1 MVLVN
6 RIWQIKNNEK
16 IDLLFR
22 YSDIQ
27 ISPLYLMQKFNDV
40 LVNKSPEAS
49 DQKRTILN
57 LYNSGI
63 EPEIISLELDINEDL
78 IRDIIKNENKMEG
91 GNTKNNL
98 SNYLLNKFYL
108 DAIIDVNSVV
118 KEAQFR
124 TWNALKAKPE
134 LNIIVKETQSILEQ
148 NAESKLR
155 LVMLHIDLIGSTK
168 MALTIPIDR
177 LTTII
182 RSFAQEM
189 TSIISLY
196 GGYVLKYIG
205 DAVLAFFVIEDTTRE
220 EQYINKMNDSE
231 GESEPNNNFASL
243 QFSNGISCA
252 LTMIKVIKEGINPI
266 LNQYDYPELKVRVGI
281 DYGEVAVV
289 QYGIDIYEFEKTI
302 LKTPHL
308 DLIGYTISVAV
319 KMTSLAEADHIVIGQ
334 KLYDQLDIKDKDS
347 FRQLKTNTEIW
358 NYANHT
364 DGELYN
370 IFTNN

>member
-1 MVLVN
+1 MN
-6 RIWQIKNNEK
+6 
-16 IDLLFR
+16 
-22 YSDIQ
+22 S
-27 ISPLYLMQKFNDV
+27 V
-40 LVNKSPEAS
+40 LVNKLPEAS
-49 DQKRTILN
+49 DQKSTILN

-63 EPEIISLELDINEDL
+63 EPEIISLELDINEDI
-78 IRDIIKNENKMEG
+78 IRDIIKNENKREE
-91 GNTKNNL
+91 GNTNNNI

-108 DAIIDVNSVV
+108 DAIIDVNLVV

-124 TWNALKAKPE
+124 TWSALKAKPE
-134 LNIIVKETQSILEQ
+134 LNIIAKETQDILEQ

-155 LVMLHIDLIGSTK
+155 LVMLHIDLVGSTK
-168 MALTIPIDR
+168 MALTMPIDR

-189 TSIISLY
+189 TNIISLY

-205 DAVLAFFVIEDTTRE
+205 DAVLAFFVIEDTTSDVQNMNKVNNSAE
-220 EQYINKMNDSE
+220 ESEINKGFS
-231 GESEPNNNFASL
+231 SL

-252 LTMIKVIKEGINPI
+252 LTMIRVIKEGINPI

-289 QYGIDIYEFEKTI
+289 QYGIDIYEFEKVM

-319 KMTSLAEADHIVIGQ
+319 KMTSLAEADHIVVGQ
-334 KLYDQLDIKDKDS
+334 KLYDQLDIKLKDS
-347 FRQLKTNTEIW
+347 FRQLKTTTEIW
-358 NYANHT
+358 NYTNHT

-370 IFTNN
+370 VFTNS

>member
-1 MVLVN
+1 M
-6 RIWQIKNNEK
+6 
-16 IDLLFR
+16 
-22 YSDIQ
+22 
-27 ISPLYLMQKFNDV
+27 
-40 LVNKSPEAS
+40 VNKLPEAT
-49 DQKRTILN
+49 DQKNTILN

-63 EPEIISLELDINEDL
+63 EPEIISLELDISEEV
-78 IRDIIKNENKMEG
+78 IKDIIRNENKGDG
-91 GNTKNNL
+91 GHTNNNL

-108 DAIIDVNSVV
+108 DAIIDVNSII

-124 TWNALKAKPE
+124 AWNALKAKPE
-134 LNIIVKETQSILEQ
+134 LNIILKETQNILEQ

-155 LVMLHIDLIGSTK
+155 LVMLHIDLVGSTK
-168 MALTIPIDR
+168 MSLTLPIDR

-189 TSIISLY
+189 TNIISLY

-205 DAVLAFFVIEDTTRE
+205 DAVLAFFVIEDTTRNG
-220 EQYINKMNDSE
+220 QYTDKVMNKGD
-231 GESEPNNNFASL
+231 ESESNNGFSSL

-289 QYGIDIYEFEKTI
+289 QYGIDIYEMEKTI

-334 KLYDQLDIKDKDS
+334 KLYDQLDINYKDS

-358 NYANHT
+358 NYSNHS
-364 DGELYN
+364 DGQLYN

>member
-1 MVLVN
+1 M
-6 RIWQIKNNEK
+6 
-16 IDLLFR
+16 
-22 YSDIQ
+22 
-27 ISPLYLMQKFNDV
+27 
-40 LVNKSPEAS
+40 VNKLPEAT
-49 DQKRTILN
+49 DQKNTILN

-63 EPEIISLELDINEDL
+63 EPEIISLELDISE
-78 IRDIIKNENKMEG
+78 DIIKDIISNENKGDG
-91 GNTKNNL
+91 GRTNNNL

-108 DAIIDVNSVV
+108 DAIIDVNSVI

-124 TWNALKAKPE
+124 AWNALKSKPE
-134 LNIIVKETQSILEQ
+134 LNIILKETQNILEQ

-155 LVMLHIDLIGSTK
+155 LVMLHIDLVGSTK
-168 MALTIPIDR
+168 MALTLPIDR

-189 TSIISLY
+189 TNIISLY

-205 DAVLAFFVIEDTTRE
+205 DAVLAFFVIEDSTRNG
-220 EQYINKMNDSE
+220 QYSDKVINEGNDSE
-231 GESEPNNNFASL
+231 NNNGFASL
-243 QFSNGISCA
+243 QFSNGIGCA
-252 LTMIKVIKEGINPI
+252 LTMIRVIKEGINPI

-289 QYGIDIYEFEKTI
+289 QYGIDIYEMEKTI

-334 KLYDQLDIKDKDS
+334 KLYDQLDINYKDS

-358 NYANHT
+358 NYSNHT

>member
-1 MVLVN
+1 M
-6 RIWQIKNNEK
+6 
-16 IDLLFR
+16 
-22 YSDIQ
+22 
-27 ISPLYLMQKFNDV
+27 
-40 LVNKSPEAS
+40 VNKLPEAT
-49 DQKRTILN
+49 DQKNTILN

-63 EPEIISLELDINEDL
+63 EPEIISLELDISE
-78 IRDIIKNENKMEG
+78 DIIKDIIRNENKGDG
-91 GNTKNNL
+91 GHTNNNL

-108 DAIIDVNSVV
+108 DAIIDVNAVI

-124 TWNALKAKPE
+124 AWNALKAKPE
-134 LNIIVKETQSILEQ
+134 LNIILKETQNILEQ

-155 LVMLHIDLIGSTK
+155 LVMLHIDLVGSTK
-168 MALTIPIDR
+168 MALTLPIDR

-189 TSIISLY
+189 TNIISLY

-205 DAVLAFFVIEDTTRE
+205 DAVLAFFVIEETTRNG
-220 EQYINKMNDSE
+220 QYINKVMNE
-231 GESEPNNNFASL
+231 GDESENNNGFSSL

-266 LNQYDYPELKVRVGI
+266 LNQYDYPELKVRIGI

-289 QYGIDIYEFEKTI
+289 QYGIDIYELEKTI

-319 KMTSLAEADHIVIGQ
+319 KMTSVAESDHIVIGQ
-334 KLYDQLDIKDKDS
+334 KLYDQLDINYKDY

-358 NYANHT
+358 NYSNHT

>member
-1 MVLVN
+1 M
-6 RIWQIKNNEK
+6 
-16 IDLLFR
+16 
-22 YSDIQ
+22 
-27 ISPLYLMQKFNDV
+27 
-40 LVNKSPEAS
+40 NKLPEAT
-49 DQKRTILN
+49 DQKNTILN

-63 EPEIISLELDINEDL
+63 EPEIISLELDINED
-78 IRDIIKNENKMEG
+78 IIKDIIRNEIKGDG
-91 GNTKNNL
+91 GNTNNNL

-108 DAIIDVNSVV
+108 DAIIDVNSVI

-124 TWNALKAKPE
+124 AWNALKAKPE
-134 LNIIVKETQSILEQ
+134 LNIILKETQNILEQ

-155 LVMLHIDLIGSTK
+155 LVMLHIDLVGSTK
-168 MALTIPIDR
+168 MALTLPIDR

-189 TSIISLY
+189 TNIISLY

-205 DAVLAFFVIEDTTRE
+205 DAVLAFFVIEDTTRN
-220 EQYINKMNDSE
+220 EQYTDKVINE
-231 GESEPNNNFASL
+231 GDESENNSGFSSL
-243 QFSNGISCA
+243 QFSNGIGCA

-289 QYGIDIYEFEKTI
+289 QYGIDIYELEKTI

-334 KLYDQLDIKDKDS
+334 KLYDQLDINYKDS
-347 FRQLKTNTEIW
+347 FRQLNTNTKIW
-358 NYANHT
+358 NYSNHT

-370 IFTNN
+370 IYTNN

>member
-1 MVLVN
+1 M
-6 RIWQIKNNEK
+6 
-16 IDLLFR
+16 
-22 YSDIQ
+22 
-27 ISPLYLMQKFNDV
+27 
-40 LVNKSPEAS
+40 NKLPEAT
-49 DQKRTILN
+49 DQKSTILN

-63 EPEIISLELDINEDL
+63 EPEIISLELDINED
-78 IRDIIKNENKMEG
+78 IIKDIIRNEIKGDG
-91 GNTKNNL
+91 GNTNNNL

-108 DAIIDVNSVV
+108 DAIIDVNSVI

-124 TWNALKAKPE
+124 AWNALKAKPE
-134 LNIIVKETQSILEQ
+134 LNIILKETQNILEQ

-155 LVMLHIDLIGSTK
+155 LVMLHIDLVGSTK
-168 MALTIPIDR
+168 MALTLPIDR

-189 TSIISLY
+189 TNIISLY

-205 DAVLAFFVIEDTTRE
+205 DAVLAFFVIEDTARN
-220 EQYINKMNDSE
+220 EQYTDKVINE
-231 GESEPNNNFASL
+231 GDESENNNGFSSL
-243 QFSNGISCA
+243 QFSNGIGCA

-289 QYGIDIYEFEKTI
+289 QYGIDIYELEKTI

-334 KLYDQLDIKDKDS
+334 KLYDQLDINYKDS
-347 FRQLKTNTEIW
+347 FRQLNTNTKIW
-358 NYANHT
+358 NYSNHT

-370 IFTNN
+370 IYTNN

>member
-1 MVLVN
+1 M
-6 RIWQIKNNEK
+6 
-16 IDLLFR
+16 
-22 YSDIQ
+22 
-27 ISPLYLMQKFNDV
+27 
-40 LVNKSPEAS
+40 VNKLPEAT
-49 DQKRTILN
+49 DQKNTILN

-63 EPEIISLELDINEDL
+63 EPEIISLELDISE
-78 IRDIIKNENKMEG
+78 DIIQDIIRNENKGDG
-91 GNTKNNL
+91 GHTNNNL

-108 DAIIDVNSVV
+108 DAIIDVNSVI

-134 LNIIVKETQSILEQ
+134 LNIILKETQNILEH

-155 LVMLHIDLIGSTK
+155 LVMLHIDLVGSTK
-168 MALTIPIDR
+168 MALTLPIDR

-189 TSIISLY
+189 TNIISLY

-205 DAVLAFFVIEDTTRE
+205 DAVLAFFVIEDTTRNG
-220 EQYINKMNDSE
+220 QYTDKVMNE
-231 GESEPNNNFASL
+231 GNESENNNGFSTL
-243 QFSNGISCA
+243 QFSNGIGCA

-266 LNQYDYPELKVRVGI
+266 LNQYDYPELKVRIGI

-289 QYGIDIYEFEKTI
+289 QYGIDIYELEKTI

-319 KMTSLAEADHIVIGQ
+319 KMTSVAEADHIVIGQ
-334 KLYDQLDIKDKDS
+334 KLYDQLDINYKDS
-347 FRQLKTNTEIW
+347 FRQLKTNIEIW
-358 NYANHT
+358 NYANHN

>member
-1 MVLVN
+1 
-6 RIWQIKNNEK
+6 
-16 IDLLFR
+16 
-22 YSDIQ
+22 
-27 ISPLYLMQKFNDV
+27 MQKFNDV

-63 EPEIISLELDINEDL
+63 EPEIISLELDINEDI

-91 GNTKNNL
+91 RNTNNNL

-155 LVMLHIDLIGSTK
+155 LVMLHIDLVGSTK

-205 DAVLAFFVIEDTTRE
+205 DAVLAFFVIEDTTRD

-231 GESEPNNNFASL
+231 GESGPNNSFAAL

>member
-1 MVLVN
+1 M
-6 RIWQIKNNEK
+6 
-16 IDLLFR
+16 
-22 YSDIQ
+22 
-27 ISPLYLMQKFNDV
+27 
-40 LVNKSPEAS
+40 NKLPEATN
-49 DQKRTILN
+49 QKNTILN

-63 EPEIISLELDINEDL
+63 EPEIISLELDISE
-78 IRDIIKNENKMEG
+78 DIIKDIISNENKG
-91 GNTKNNL
+91 DRGRTNNNL

-108 DAIIDVNSVV
+108 DAIIDVNSVI

-124 TWNALKAKPE
+124 AWNALKAKPE
-134 LNIIVKETQSILEQ
+134 LNIILKETQNILEQ

-155 LVMLHIDLIGSTK
+155 LVMLHIDLVGSTK
-168 MALTIPIDR
+168 MALTLPIDR

-189 TSIISLY
+189 TNIISLY

-205 DAVLAFFVIEDTTRE
+205 DAVLAFFVIEDTTRNG
-220 EQYINKMNDSE
+220 QYTDKVINEGNDSE
-231 GESEPNNNFASL
+231 NNNGFAAL
-243 QFSNGISCA
+243 QFSNGIGCA

-289 QYGIDIYEFEKTI
+289 QYGIDIYELEKTI

-334 KLYDQLDIKDKDS
+334 KLYDQLDTNYKDS

-358 NYANHT
+358 NYSNHT

>member
-1 MVLVN
+1 MN
-6 RIWQIKNNEK
+6 G
-16 IDLLFR
+16 
-22 YSDIQ
+22 
-27 ISPLYLMQKFNDV
+27 V
-40 LVNKSPEAS
+40 LVNKLPEAS
-49 DQKRTILN
+49 DQKSTILN

-63 EPEIISLELDINEDL
+63 EPEIISLELDINEDI
-78 IRDIIKNENKMEG
+78 IRDIIKSENKREE
-91 GNTKNNL
+91 GNTNNNL

-108 DAIIDVNSVV
+108 DAIIDVNLVV

-124 TWNALKAKPE
+124 TWSALKAKPE
-134 LNIIVKETQSILEQ
+134 LNIIVKETQNILEQ

-155 LVMLHIDLIGSTK
+155 LVMLHIDLVGSTK
-168 MALTIPIDR
+168 MALTMPIDR

-189 TSIISLY
+189 TNIISLY

-205 DAVLAFFVIEDTTRE
+205 DAVLAFFVIEDTTSD
-220 EQYINKMNDSE
+220 EQNINKLNNSVE
-231 GESEPNNNFASL
+231 ESETNNGFSSL

-252 LTMIKVIKEGINPI
+252 LTMIRVIKEGINPI
-266 LNQYDYPELKVRVGI
+266 LNQYDYPELKVKVGI

-289 QYGIDIYEFEKTI
+289 QYGIDIYEFEKVM

-319 KMTSLAEADHIVIGQ
+319 KMTSLAETDHIVIGQ
-334 KLYDQLDIKDKDS
+334 KLYDQLDIKLKDS

-358 NYANHT
+358 NYTNHT

-370 IFTNN
+370 VFTNS

>member
-1 MVLVN
+1 M
-6 RIWQIKNNEK
+6 
-16 IDLLFR
+16 
-22 YSDIQ
+22 
-27 ISPLYLMQKFNDV
+27 
-40 LVNKSPEAS
+40 VNKLPEAS
-49 DQKRTILN
+49 DQKSTILN

-63 EPEIISLELDINEDL
+63 EPEIISLELDINEDI
-78 IRDIIKNENKMEG
+78 IRDIIKNENKREE
-91 GNTKNNL
+91 GNTNNNI
-98 SNYLLNKFYL
+98 SSYLLNKFYL
-108 DAIIDVNSVV
+108 DAIIDVNLVV

-124 TWNALKAKPE
+124 TWSALKAKPE
-134 LNIIVKETQSILEQ
+134 LNIIAKETQDILEQ

-155 LVMLHIDLIGSTK
+155 LVMLHIDLVGSTK
-168 MALTIPIDR
+168 MALTMPIDR

-189 TSIISLY
+189 TNIISLY

-205 DAVLAFFVIEDTTRE
+205 DAVLAFFVIEDTTSDV
-220 EQYINKMNDSE
+220 QNINKVNNSAE
-231 GESEPNNNFASL
+231 ESEINKGFSSL

-252 LTMIKVIKEGINPI
+252 LTMIRVIKEGINPI

-289 QYGIDIYEFEKTI
+289 QYGIDIYEFEKVM

-319 KMTSLAEADHIVIGQ
+319 KMTSLAEADHIVVGQ
-334 KLYDQLDIKDKDS
+334 KLYDQLDIKLKDS
-347 FRQLKTNTEIW
+347 FRQLKTTTEIW
-358 NYANHT
+358 NYTNHT

-370 IFTNN
+370 VFTNS

>member
-1 MVLVN
+1 M
-6 RIWQIKNNEK
+6 
-16 IDLLFR
+16 
-22 YSDIQ
+22 
-27 ISPLYLMQKFNDV
+27 
-40 LVNKSPEAS
+40 NKSPEAS

-63 EPEIISLELDINEDL
+63 EPEIISLELDINEDI
-78 IRDIIKNENKMEG
+78 IRDIIKNENKIEG
-91 GNTKNNL
+91 ENTKNNL

-108 DAIIDVNSVV
+108 DAIIDVDSVV

-134 LNIIVKETQSILEQ
+134 LNIIVKETQNILEQ

-155 LVMLHIDLIGSTK
+155 LVMLHIDLVGSTK

-220 EQYINKMNDSE
+220 EQHINKMNDLE
-231 GESEPNNNFASL
+231 GESEPNNSFAVL
-243 QFSNGISCA
+243 QFSNVINCA

-266 LNQYDYPELKVRVGI
+266 LNQYDYPELKVRIGI

-319 KMTSLAEADHIVIGQ
+319 KMTSLAEVDHVVIGQ

>member
-1 MVLVN
+1 M
-6 RIWQIKNNEK
+6 
-16 IDLLFR
+16 
-22 YSDIQ
+22 
-27 ISPLYLMQKFNDV
+27 
-40 LVNKSPEAS
+40 VNKLPEAT
-49 DQKRTILN
+49 DQKNTILN

-63 EPEIISLELDINEDL
+63 EPEIISLELDISEDV
-78 IRDIIKNENKMEG
+78 IKDIIRNENKGDG
-91 GNTKNNL
+91 GHTNNNL

-108 DAIIDVNSVV
+108 DAIIDVNSVI

-124 TWNALKAKPE
+124 AWNALKAKPE
-134 LNIIVKETQSILEQ
+134 LNIILKETQNILEQ

-155 LVMLHIDLIGSTK
+155 LVMLHIDLVGSTK
-168 MALTIPIDR
+168 MALTLPIDR

-189 TSIISLY
+189 TNIISLY

-205 DAVLAFFVIEDTTRE
+205 DAVLAFFVIEETTRNG
-220 EQYINKMNDSE
+220 QYVNKVMNE
-231 GESEPNNNFASL
+231 GNESENNNGFSSL

-266 LNQYDYPELKVRVGI
+266 LNQYDYPELKVRIGI

-289 QYGIDIYEFEKTI
+289 QYGIDIYELEKTI

-319 KMTSLAEADHIVIGQ
+319 KMTSVAEADHIVIGQ
-334 KLYDQLDIKDKDS
+334 KLYDQLDINYKDY

-358 NYANHT
+358 NYSNHT

>member
-1 MVLVN
+1 MDKL
-6 RIWQIKNNEK
+6 
-16 IDLLFR
+16 
-22 YSDIQ
+22 
-27 ISPLYLMQKFNDV
+27 
-40 LVNKSPEAS
+40 PEATT
-49 DQKRTILN
+49 QKNTILN

-63 EPEIISLELDINEDL
+63 EPEIISLELDISEDV
-78 IRDIIKNENKMEG
+78 IKDIIRNENKG
-91 GNTKNNL
+91 DSGHTNNNL

-108 DAIIDVNSVV
+108 DAIIDVNSVI

-124 TWNALKAKPE
+124 AWNALKAKPE
-134 LNIIVKETQSILEQ
+134 LNIILKETQNILEQ

-155 LVMLHIDLIGSTK
+155 LVMLHIDLVGSTK
-168 MALTIPIDR
+168 MALTLPIDR

-189 TSIISLY
+189 TNIISLY

-205 DAVLAFFVIEDTTRE
+205 DAVLAFFVIEDTTRNG
-220 EQYINKMNDSE
+220 QYTNKVIDE
-231 GESEPNNNFASL
+231 GDESENNNGFSSL

-266 LNQYDYPELKVRVGI
+266 LNQYDYPELKVRIGI

-289 QYGIDIYEFEKTI
+289 QYGIDIYELEKTI

-319 KMTSLAEADHIVIGQ
+319 KMTSVAEADHIVIGQ
-334 KLYDQLDIKDKDS
+334 KLYDQLDINYKDF
-347 FRQLKTNTEIW
+347 FRQLKSNTEIW
-358 NYANHT
+358 NYSNHT

-370 IFTNN
+370 IFTNK

>member
-1 MVLVN
+1 M
-6 RIWQIKNNEK
+6 
-16 IDLLFR
+16 
-22 YSDIQ
+22 
-27 ISPLYLMQKFNDV
+27 
-40 LVNKSPEAS
+40 VNKLPGAT
-49 DQKRTILN
+49 DQKNTILN

-63 EPEIISLELDINEDL
+63 EPEIISLELDISEDV
-78 IRDIIKNENKMEG
+78 IKDIIRNENKGDG
-91 GNTKNNL
+91 GHTNNNL

-108 DAIIDVNSVV
+108 DAIIDVNAVI

-124 TWNALKAKPE
+124 AWNALKAKPE
-134 LNIIVKETQSILEQ
+134 LNIILKETQNILEQ

-155 LVMLHIDLIGSTK
+155 LVMLHIDLVGSTK
-168 MALTIPIDR
+168 MALTLPIDR

-189 TSIISLY
+189 TTIISLY

-205 DAVLAFFVIEDTTRE
+205 DAVLAFFVIEETTRNG
-220 EQYINKMNDSE
+220 QYTDKVMNE
-231 GESEPNNNFASL
+231 GNESENNNGFSSL

-266 LNQYDYPELKVRVGI
+266 LNQYDYPELKVRIGI

-289 QYGIDIYEFEKTI
+289 QYGIDIYELEKTI

-319 KMTSLAEADHIVIGQ
+319 KMTSVAEADHIVIGQ
-334 KLYDQLDIKDKDS
+334 KLYDQLDINYKDY

-358 NYANHT
+358 NYSNHT

>member
-1 MVLVN
+1 M
-6 RIWQIKNNEK
+6 
-16 IDLLFR
+16 
-22 YSDIQ
+22 
-27 ISPLYLMQKFNDV
+27 
-40 LVNKSPEAS
+40 NKLPEAT
-49 DQKRTILN
+49 DQKNTILN

-63 EPEIISLELDINEDL
+63 EPEIISLELDISEDV
-78 IRDIIKNENKMEG
+78 IKDIIRNENKGDG
-91 GNTKNNL
+91 GHTNNNL

-108 DAIIDVNSVV
+108 DAIIDVNSVI

-124 TWNALKAKPE
+124 AWNALKARPE
-134 LNIIVKETQSILEQ
+134 LNIILKETQNILEQ

-155 LVMLHIDLIGSTK
+155 LVMLHIDLVGSTK
-168 MALTIPIDR
+168 MALTLPIDR

-189 TSIISLY
+189 TNIISLY

-205 DAVLAFFVIEDTTRE
+205 DAVLAFFVIEETTRNG
-220 EQYINKMNDSE
+220 QYTDKVMNQGD
-231 GESEPNNNFASL
+231 ESENNKGFSSL

-266 LNQYDYPELKVRVGI
+266 LNQYDYPELKVRIGI

-289 QYGIDIYEFEKTI
+289 QYGIDIYELEKTI

-319 KMTSLAEADHIVIGQ
+319 KMTSVAEADHIVIGQ
-334 KLYDQLDIKDKDS
+334 KLYDQLDINYKDY
-347 FRQLKTNTEIW
+347 FRQLKTDTEIW
-358 NYANHT
+358 NYSNHT

>member
-1 MVLVN
+1 M
-6 RIWQIKNNEK
+6 
-16 IDLLFR
+16 
-22 YSDIQ
+22 
-27 ISPLYLMQKFNDV
+27 NDV
-40 LVNKSPEAS
+40 LGNKLPEAS

-63 EPEIISLELDINEDL
+63 EPEIISLELDINEDV
-78 IRDIIKNENKMEG
+78 IRDIIKNENKREV
-91 GNTKNNL
+91 GNTNNNL

-134 LNIIVKETQSILEQ
+134 LNIIVKETQNILEH

-155 LVMLHIDLIGSTK
+155 LVMLHIDLVGSTK

-189 TSIISLY
+189 TNIVSLY

-205 DAVLAFFVIEDTTRE
+205 DAVLAFFVIDDTISD
-220 EQYINKMNDSE
+220 EQYMNKVNNSGE
-231 GESEPNNNFASL
+231 ESETNNGFSSL

-252 LTMIKVIKEGINPI
+252 LT
-266 LNQYDYPELKVRVGI
+266 
-281 DYGEVAVV
+281 
-289 QYGIDIYEFEKTI
+289 
-302 LKTPHL
+302 
-308 DLIGYTISVAV
+308 
-319 KMTSLAEADHIVIGQ
+319 
-334 KLYDQLDIKDKDS
+334 
-347 FRQLKTNTEIW
+347 
-358 NYANHT
+358 
-364 DGELYN
+364 
-370 IFTNN
+370 

>member
-1 MVLVN
+1 M
-6 RIWQIKNNEK
+6 
-16 IDLLFR
+16 
-22 YSDIQ
+22 
-27 ISPLYLMQKFNDV
+27 
-40 LVNKSPEAS
+40 NKLPEAT
-49 DQKRTILN
+49 DQKNTILN

-63 EPEIISLELDINEDL
+63 EPEIISLELDINED
-78 IRDIIKNENKMEG
+78 IIKDIIRNEIKGDG
-91 GNTKNNL
+91 GNTNNNL

-108 DAIIDVNSVV
+108 DAIIDVNSVI

-124 TWNALKAKPE
+124 AWNALKAKPE
-134 LNIIVKETQSILEQ
+134 LNIILKETQNILEQ

-155 LVMLHIDLIGSTK
+155 LVMLHIDLVGSTK
-168 MALTIPIDR
+168 MALTLPIDR

-189 TSIISLY
+189 TNIISLY

-205 DAVLAFFVIEDTTRE
+205 DAVLAFFVIEDTARN
-220 EQYINKMNDSE
+220 EQYTDKVINE
-231 GESEPNNNFASL
+231 GDESENNNGFSSL
-243 QFSNGISCA
+243 QFSNGIGCA

-289 QYGIDIYEFEKTI
+289 QYGIDIYELEKTI

-334 KLYDQLDIKDKDS
+334 KLYDQLDINYKDS
-347 FRQLKTNTEIW
+347 FRQLNTNTKIW
-358 NYANHT
+358 NYSNHT

-370 IFTNN
+370 IYTNN

>member
-1 MVLVN
+1 M
-6 RIWQIKNNEK
+6 
-16 IDLLFR
+16 
-22 YSDIQ
+22 
-27 ISPLYLMQKFNDV
+27 
-40 LVNKSPEAS
+40 PEAT
-49 DQKRTILN
+49 DQKSTILN

-63 EPEIISLELDINEDL
+63 EPEIISLELDINED
-78 IRDIIKNENKMEG
+78 IIKDIIKNESKRDSGHTN
-91 GNTKNNL
+91 NNL

-134 LNIIVKETQSILEQ
+134 LNIIAKETQNILEQ

-155 LVMLHIDLIGSTK
+155 LVMLHIDLVGSTK
-168 MALTIPIDR
+168 MALTLPIDR

-189 TSIISLY
+189 TNIISLY

-205 DAVLAFFVIEDTTRE
+205 DAVLAFFVIEDTTSDEQYTSKVNNLRE
-220 EQYINKMNDSE
+220 ESE
-231 GESEPNNNFASL
+231 TNNGFSSL

-252 LTMIKVIKEGINPI
+252 WTMIKIIKEGINPI

-302 LKTPHL
+302 LKKPHL

-319 KMTSLAEADHIVIGQ
+319 KMTSLAEADHVVIGQ
-334 KLYDQLDIKDKDS
+334 KLYDQLNIKLKDS
-347 FRQLKTNTEIW
+347 FRQLKTNTEMW

-364 DGELYN
+364 NGELYN

>member
-1 MVLVN
+1 M
-6 RIWQIKNNEK
+6 
-16 IDLLFR
+16 
-22 YSDIQ
+22 
-27 ISPLYLMQKFNDV
+27 
-40 LVNKSPEAS
+40 VNKLPEAT
-49 DQKRTILN
+49 DQKSTILN

-63 EPEIISLELDINEDL
+63 EPEIISLELDINED
-78 IRDIIKNENKMEG
+78 IIKDIIKNESKRDSGHTN
-91 GNTKNNL
+91 NNL

-134 LNIIVKETQSILEQ
+134 LNIIAKETQNILEQ

-155 LVMLHIDLIGSTK
+155 LVMLHIDLVGSTK
-168 MALTIPIDR
+168 MALTLPIDR

-189 TSIISLY
+189 TNMISLY

-205 DAVLAFFVIEDTTRE
+205 DAVLAFFVIEDTTSDEQYTSKVNNLRE
-220 EQYINKMNDSE
+220 ESE
-231 GESEPNNNFASL
+231 TNNGFSSL

-252 LTMIKVIKEGINPI
+252 LTMIKIIKEGINPI

-302 LKTPHL
+302 LKKPHL

-319 KMTSLAEADHIVIGQ
+319 KMTSLAEADHVVIGQ
-334 KLYDQLDIKDKDS
+334 KLYDQLNIKLKDS
-347 FRQLKTNTEIW
+347 FRQLKTNTEMW

-364 DGELYN
+364 NGELYN

>member
-1 MVLVN
+1 M
-6 RIWQIKNNEK
+6 
-16 IDLLFR
+16 
-22 YSDIQ
+22 
-27 ISPLYLMQKFNDV
+27 
-40 LVNKSPEAS
+40 VNKLPEAT
-49 DQKRTILN
+49 DQKNTILN

-63 EPEIISLELDINEDL
+63 EPEIISLELDISEDV
-78 IRDIIKNENKMEG
+78 IKDIIRNENKGDG
-91 GNTKNNL
+91 GHTDNNL

-108 DAIIDVNSVV
+108 DAIIDVNSVI

-124 TWNALKAKPE
+124 AWNALKAKPE
-134 LNIIVKETQSILEQ
+134 LNIILKETQNILEQ

-155 LVMLHIDLIGSTK
+155 LVMLHIDLVGSTR
-168 MALTIPIDR
+168 MALTLPIDR

-189 TSIISLY
+189 TNIISLY

-205 DAVLAFFVIEDTTRE
+205 DAVLAFFVIEDTTRNG
-220 EQYINKMNDSE
+220 QYTDKVMNE
-231 GESEPNNNFASL
+231 GNESENNNGFSSL

-266 LNQYDYPELKVRVGI
+266 LNQYDYPELKVRIGI

-289 QYGIDIYEFEKTI
+289 QYGIDIYELEKTI

-319 KMTSLAEADHIVIGQ
+319 KMTSVAEADHIVIGQ
-334 KLYDQLDIKDKDS
+334 KLYDQLDINYKDY

-358 NYANHT
+358 NYSNHT

>member
-1 MVLVN
+1 M
-6 RIWQIKNNEK
+6 
-16 IDLLFR
+16 
-22 YSDIQ
+22 
-27 ISPLYLMQKFNDV
+27 
-40 LVNKSPEAS
+40 PEAT
-49 DQKRTILN
+49 DQKSTILN

-63 EPEIISLELDINEDL
+63 EPEIISLELDINED
-78 IRDIIKNENKMEG
+78 IIKDIIKNESKRDSGHTN
-91 GNTKNNL
+91 NNL

-134 LNIIVKETQSILEQ
+134 LNIIAKETQNILEQ

-155 LVMLHIDLIGSTK
+155 LVMLHIDLVGSTK
-168 MALTIPIDR
+168 MALTLPIDR

-189 TSIISLY
+189 TNIISLY

-205 DAVLAFFVIEDTTRE
+205 DAVLAFFVIEDTTSDEQYTSKVNNLRE
-220 EQYINKMNDSE
+220 ESE
-231 GESEPNNNFASL
+231 TNNGFSSL

-252 LTMIKVIKEGINPI
+252 LTMIKIIKEGINPI

-289 QYGIDIYEFEKTI
+289 QYGIDIYEFEKII
-302 LKTPHL
+302 LKKPHL

-334 KLYDQLDIKDKDS
+334 KLYDQLNIKLKDS
-347 FRQLKTNTEIW
+347 FRQLKTNTEMW

-364 DGELYN
+364 NGELYN
-370 IFTNN
+370 IFTYN

>member
-1 MVLVN
+1 M
-6 RIWQIKNNEK
+6 
-16 IDLLFR
+16 
-22 YSDIQ
+22 
-27 ISPLYLMQKFNDV
+27 
-40 LVNKSPEAS
+40 NKLPEAT
-49 DQKRTILN
+49 DQKNTILN

-63 EPEIISLELDINEDL
+63 EPEIISLELDINEDI
-78 IRDIIKNENKMEG
+78 IRDIIKNENKREG
-91 GNTKNNL
+91 GNTNNNL

-108 DAIIDVNSVV
+108 DAIIDVNSVI

-124 TWNALKAKPE
+124 AWNALKAKPE
-134 LNIIVKETQSILEQ
+134 LNIILKETQNILEQ

-155 LVMLHIDLIGSTK
+155 LVMLHIDLVGSTK
-168 MALTIPIDR
+168 MALTLPIDR

-189 TSIISLY
+189 TNIISLY

-205 DAVLAFFVIEDTTRE
+205 DAVLAFFVIEDTARN
-220 EQYINKMNDSE
+220 EQYTDKVINE
-231 GESEPNNNFASL
+231 GDESENNNGFSSL
-243 QFSNGISCA
+243 QFSNGIGCA

-289 QYGIDIYEFEKTI
+289 QYGIDIYELEKTI

-334 KLYDQLDIKDKDS
+334 KLYDQLDINYKDS
-347 FRQLKTNTEIW
+347 FRQLNTNTKIW
-358 NYANHT
+358 NYSNHT

-370 IFTNN
+370 IYTNN

>member
-1 MVLVN
+1 
-6 RIWQIKNNEK
+6 
-16 IDLLFR
+16 
-22 YSDIQ
+22 
-27 ISPLYLMQKFNDV
+27 
-40 LVNKSPEAS
+40 VNKLPEAT
-49 DQKRTILN
+49 DQKNTILN

-63 EPEIISLELDINEDL
+63 EPEIISLELDISE
-78 IRDIIKNENKMEG
+78 DIIKDIIRNENKGDG
-91 GNTKNNL
+91 GHPNNNL

-108 DAIIDVNSVV
+108 DAIIDVNSVI

-124 TWNALKAKPE
+124 AWNALKAKPE
-134 LNIIVKETQSILEQ
+134 LNIILKETQNILEQ

-155 LVMLHIDLIGSTK
+155 LVMLHIDLVGSTK
-168 MALTIPIDR
+168 MALTLPIDR

-189 TSIISLY
+189 TNIISLY

-205 DAVLAFFVIEDTTRE
+205 DAVLAFFAIEDTTRNG
-220 EQYINKMNDSE
+220 QYADKVINE
-231 GESEPNNNFASL
+231 GEESENNNGFSSL

-266 LNQYDYPELKVRVGI
+266 LNQYDYPELKVRIGI

-289 QYGIDIYEFEKTI
+289 QYGIDIYELEKTI

-319 KMTSLAEADHIVIGQ
+319 KMTSVAEADHIVIGQ
-334 KLYDQLDIKDKDS
+334 KLYDQLDINYKDS
-347 FRQLKTNTEIW
+347 FSQLKTNTEIW
-358 NYANHT
+358 NYSNHT

-370 IFTNN
+370 IYTNN

>member
-1 MVLVN
+1 M
-6 RIWQIKNNEK
+6 
-16 IDLLFR
+16 
-22 YSDIQ
+22 
-27 ISPLYLMQKFNDV
+27 
-40 LVNKSPEAS
+40 VNKLPEAS
-49 DQKRTILN
+49 DQKSTILN

-63 EPEIISLELDINEDL
+63 EPEIISLELDINEDI
-78 IRDIIKNENKMEG
+78 IRDIIKNENKREE
-91 GNTKNNL
+91 GNTNNNI

-108 DAIIDVNSVV
+108 DAIIDVNLVV

-124 TWNALKAKPE
+124 TWSALKAKPE
-134 LNIIVKETQSILEQ
+134 LNIIAKETQDILEQ

-155 LVMLHIDLIGSTK
+155 LVMLHIDLVGSTK
-168 MALTIPIDR
+168 MALTMPIDR

-189 TSIISLY
+189 TNIISLY

-205 DAVLAFFVIEDTTRE
+205 DAVLAFFVIEDTTSDVQNMNKVNNSAE
-220 EQYINKMNDSE
+220 ESEINKGFS
-231 GESEPNNNFASL
+231 SL

-252 LTMIKVIKEGINPI
+252 LTMIRVIKEGINPI

-289 QYGIDIYEFEKTI
+289 QYGIDIYEFEKVM

-319 KMTSLAEADHIVIGQ
+319 KMTSLAEADHIVVGQ
-334 KLYDQLDIKDKDS
+334 KLYDQLDIKLKDS
-347 FRQLKTNTEIW
+347 FRQLKTTTEIW
-358 NYANHT
+358 NYTNHT

-370 IFTNN
+370 VFTNS

>member
-1 MVLVN
+1 L
-6 RIWQIKNNEK
+6 
-16 IDLLFR
+16 
-22 YSDIQ
+22 
-27 ISPLYLMQKFNDV
+27 NDV
-40 LVNKSPEAS
+40 LVKKLPEAS

-63 EPEIISLELDINEDL
+63 EPEIISLELDINEDV
-78 IRDIIKNENKMEG
+78 IREIIKNENKREG
-91 GNTKNNL
+91 VNTNNNNL

-134 LNIIVKETQSILEQ
+134 LNIIVKETQNILEQ

-155 LVMLHIDLIGSTK
+155 LVMLHIDLVGSTK

-189 TSIISLY
+189 TNILSLY

-205 DAVLAFFVIEDTTRE
+205 DAVLAFFVIEDTTSN
-220 EQYINKMNDSE
+220 EQYMNKVNNLGEESETNDSF
-231 GESEPNNNFASL
+231 SSL

-252 LTMIKVIKEGINPI
+252 LTMIRVIKEGINPI

-289 QYGIDIYEFEKTI
+289 QYGIDIYEFEKTM

-334 KLYDQLDIKDKDS
+334 KLYDQLDVKDKNS